1 MAQQS
6 VARKLEKEKHPES
19 ENKSRRKL
27 QIVLPWI
34 GGIAFTFF
42 IALLGVGLSQLWG
55 FDRVGPL
62 ASAIIIAI
70 VCRQIW
76 EYPEQI
82 RPGIEF
88 SAKKLLRFAII
99 LYGLK
104 LNINVIFNQG
114 MPLLIRGIGTIVF
127 VLVVMMLIAKW
138 LKADFA
144 LSLLLAVGT
153 AVCGAAA
160 IAAVSPI
167 VKSKEEDTAIG
178 VGIIALGGTVFALL
192 YTVIR
197 PVLPISDSAYGIW
210 AGVSLHEIAHV
221 ALAAAPG
228 GEDALAIALLAKL
241 GRVLLLIPLCF
252 ILVYWMNK
260 RDVAKTGKTKVG
272 FPWFLLGFIF
282 MSLLGSYVFGEY
294 IDVPTSVMEGVS
306 SLSTFILTMAMVG
319 LGLNVSFQAIRT
331 KASRPLIAMLIVS
344 VLLTGLSYFTL

>member
-1 MAQQS
+1 MAQFAHQLEEADNPKKKQKIKSS
-6 VARKLEKEKHPES
+6 VLS
-19 ENKSRRKL
+19 
-27 QIVLPWI
+27 WI

-62 ASAIIIAI
+62 ASAIIISV

-76 EYPEQI
+76 EYPEKI

-88 SAKKLLRFAII
+88 SAKKLLRVAIV

-104 LNINVIFNQG
+104 LNIGVIFNQG
-114 MPLLIRGIGTIVF
+114 MPLLVRDIATITF
-127 VLVVMMLIAKW
+127 VMVVMMVIAKW
-138 LKADFA
+138 LKADFV

-167 VKSKEEDTAIG
+167 VKSKEEDTAIS

-197 PVLPISDSAYGIW
+197 PILPISDTAYGIW
-210 AGVSLHEIAHV
+210 SGISLHEIAHV

-260 RDVAKTGKTKVG
+260 RNVGKTGTTKVG

-282 MSLLGSYVFGEY
+282 MSLFGSYVLGEY
-294 IDVPTSVMEGVS
+294 LHVSTSVMDGIA

-331 KASRPLIAMLIVS
+331 KAARPLIAMLIVS
-344 VLLTGLSYFTL
+344 VLLTGVTYFTL